1 MHCSKRAA
9 KYALEMNQG
18 WFEKNKIKE
27 GDKVAKLN

>member
-1 MHCSKRAA
+1 
-9 KYALEMNQG
+9 MNQG